1 MTVRVATVEYAPGG
15 HRDLVAVEWA
25 ELTNDT
31 PADVGSRVDLPG
43 WADRSVQLTGT
54 LGTGGEVTIQGSN
67 VAEPGDATDSDDW
80 GVLHDLDG
88 NELTLDT
95 IGQIKQVREITRW
108 MRPAVTAGDGDTSL
122 GVALIARRG
131 S

>member
-1 MTVRVATVEYAPGG
+1 M
-15 HRDLVAVEWA
+15 AVKAKTDAKARTFGDNVQYVSWS
-25 ELTNDT
+25 ELTTADN
-31 PADVGSRVDLPG
+31 DVGEKFECPG
-43 WADRSVQLTGT
+43 AADRSVQLTGT

-67 VAEPGDATDSDDW
+67 VATPGDASDSGDW

-95 IGQIKQVREITRW
+95 IGQIKQAREITRW
-108 MRPAVTAGDGDTSL
+108 IRPAVTAGDGDTSL